1 MAEKAMYLYLDRWVR
16 TGKAPPHAP
25 DPVVENG
32 EYVRDAD
39 GNTLGGLR
47 FPELQAPVATYTGVI
62 VPSLDCTDAVNPFTQ
77 ARIDELYSS
86 HADYVRKYVAATLRL
101 FRGGYILKEDAK
113 KLIKAALAR
122 PIP

>member
-1 MAEKAMYLYLDRWVR
+1 MGANRQGTAAR
-16 TGKAPPHAP
+16 TR
-25 DPVVENG
+25 PVVENG

-47 FPELQAPVATYTGVI
+47 FPTSRPGRYLHGRPCALT
-62 VPSLDCTDAVNPFTQ
+62 DCTDAVNPFTQ

>member
-1 MAEKAMYLYLDRWVR
+1 MSTYC
-16 TGKAPPHAP
+16 
-25 DPVVENG
+25 
-32 EYVRDAD
+32 DAD

-62 VPSLDCTDAVNPFTQ
+62 APSPDCTDAVNPFTQ

-86 HADYVRKYVAATLRL
+86 HADYVRKYVAATLTL
-101 FRGGYILKEDAK
+101 LRGGYILKEDAK
-113 KLIKAALAR
+113 KLIEAALAR

>member
-1 MAEKAMYLYLDRWVR
+1 MAEKAMYLHLDRWVR
-16 TGKAPPHAP
+16 TGEAPPHAP
-25 DPVVENG
+25 DPLVENG

-62 VPSLDCTDAVNPFTQ
+62 VPSLDCTDAVNPFIQ